1 MSRMQSIKDGLR
13 RLLPGRASDA
23 SSTSGPSATSTAKKT
38 SVRARASGIAVG
50 VVVLAIVVLGIYWS
64 REPAA
69 FVVQSVKAQ
78 RLEMSNAGS
87 EVVGAASTAT
97 LITAANTLL
106 DKPGGYIS
114 NDVMPPGLYLDNIAN
129 WEFGVQVQV
138 RDFSR
143 AFRENFSRSQSQSTE
158 DVDLNRAEPKFNFDN
173 DSWLFP
179 ASESEYREAIGYL
192 ESYLSRISDPANEE
206 AQFYARADNL
216 ASWLLNV
223 ESRLGSL
230 SQRLSASVGQA
241 RANTDTAG
249 ESAAAQST
257 PAAATVTVKTPWTEI
272 DDVFYEARG
281 ATWALLHFLRAA
293 QVDFEQVLDD
303 KNAQASVE
311 QIIRELEASQRAV
324 MFPVILNGSG
334 FGVFANHSLTM
345 ANYVSRANAAISDLR
360 DLLSQG

>member
-1 MSRMQSIKDGLR
+1 MSKLETVRASLSR
-13 RLLPGRASDA
+13 FFPGR
-23 SSTSGPSATSTAKKT
+23 
-38 SVRARASGIAVG
+38 RIALVACA
-50 VVVLAIVVLGIYWS
+50 VFVIFILVLGWFWS
-64 REPAA
+64 REPVLFDVSAMNDTK
-69 FVVQSVKAQ
+69 VGVG
-78 RLEMSNAGS
+78 GS
-87 EVVGAASTAT
+87 VVGSTSTTT
-97 LITAANTLL
+97 LITVAETLL
-106 DKPGGYIS
+106 DKPGGYLS
-114 NDVMPPGLYLDNIAN
+114 NDVLPPGLILDNMAN
-129 WEFGVQVQV
+129 WEFGALVQV

-173 DSWLFP
+173 NSWLFP
-179 ASESEYREAIGYL
+179 ATEGEYREAIAYL
-192 ESYLSRISDPANEE
+192 ESYLLRITDPANED
-206 AQFYARADNL
+206 AQFYSRADNL
-216 ASWLLNV
+216 ASWLLIV

-249 ESAAAQST
+249 DSAATQST
-257 PAAATVTVKTPWTEI
+257 PARAELRVSTPWLQI

-293 QVDFEQVLDD
+293 EVDFEQVLAD
-303 KNAQASVE
+303 KNAQASVD

-324 MFPVILNGSG
+324 MFPIILNGSG